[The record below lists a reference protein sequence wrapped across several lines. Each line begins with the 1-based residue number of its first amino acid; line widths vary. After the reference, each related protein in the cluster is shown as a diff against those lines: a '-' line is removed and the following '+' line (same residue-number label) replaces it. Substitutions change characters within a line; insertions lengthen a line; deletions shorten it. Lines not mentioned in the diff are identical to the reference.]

1 MYFDL
6 EDYRPDT
13 PRSPRVMSWREVVLT
28 TIVVHL
34 LIVLAIVLFPDQ
46 MFRAAQALNLV
57 KPEDQIRFVDIRP
70 QLDRVAPPR
79 RTVDQSDLDRRAMT
93 REVAPKPENPAPL
106 VKGNSPE
113 KFEGAPPEEKPKGP
127 ETPQPAPPQ
136 PTNVPEVPA
145 KVLADA
151 STPIATPPKPA
162 GGSLGESLRN
172 LKKSLQNQTLDNP
185 QGGQAQQGADI
196 QFDSKG
202 VDFGPWLRRFKA
214 QVEKNW
220 WVPEAAWFLKGHV
233 VIQFYV
239 ERDGRITDLKIVEP
253 STVEAFNGPA
263 LNSLRMS
270 NPTMP
275 LPTEYPSDRAFFT
288 VTFHYNEGIR

>member
-1 MYFDL
+1 
-6 EDYRPDT
+6 
-13 PRSPRVMSWREVVLT
+13 
-28 TIVVHL
+28 
-34 LIVLAIVLFPDQ
+34 
-46 MFRAAQALNLV
+46 
-57 KPEDQIRFVDIRP
+57 
-70 QLDRVAPPR
+70 
-79 RTVDQSDLDRRAMT
+79 MT
-93 REVAPKPENPAPL
+93 REKAPKPENMAPMM
-106 VKGNSPE
+106 KGTSPE
-113 KFEGAPPEEKPKGP
+113 KMEGTPPEEKLKGP
-127 ETPQPAPPQ
+127 ETPKPTPQ
-136 PTNVPEVPA
+136 PTNAPDLPA

-151 STPIATPPKPA
+151 TPIPVVQPPK

-214 QVEKNW
+214 QVEKIW
-220 WVPEAAWFLKGHV
+220 WVPDAAWFLKGHV

-263 LNSLRMS
+263 LNSLKMS

-275 LPTEYPSDRAFFT
+275 LPPEYPSDRAFFT